1 MRKLLAI
8 AAFAALS
15 ATAAA
20 AQSSWTAEFGIQGGF
35 AKIKPAG
42 TGADDAINVFDIP
55 GGSFLYGTLGAP
67 ALYVIVPWHN
77 KLAIEGQL
85 GGSQLS
91 TGTGSATVAR
101 LGLRADYALSP
112 QFYAAVGGMAN
123 YIQGTGN
130 PEHTQLG
137 AQVGLGYRKRLTN
150 SINGRL
156 EANMAATNK
165 KVLGAFDVYSLQLGI
180 SSAIGGGK
188 MPAAPRRATNR
199 AWSPAI
205 GLSAGYAN
213 MHMVGTGTDITG
225 VFFPAVGGGLFVV
238 TPVPSTPTM
247 FAIIPMGQKLAF
259 EPALDFHSVS
269 VTGTSIKVIN
279 VAGRLDY
286 ALKGNWYGAA
296 GGHLMSY
303 SPSGGTSGTVDGVDV
318 GLGYRFHLM
327 GEFGGR
333 FETNYS
339 LSAKSSKLGTPAVNT
354 LSLSFGAMMP
364 LK

>member
-1 MRKLLAI
+1 MRKLVTI
-8 AAFAALS
+8 AALAALS

-20 AQSSWTAEFGIQGGF
+20 AQSSWTTEFGIQGGF

-42 TGADDAINVFDIP
+42 TGANDAINTFDIP
-55 GGSFLYGTLGAP
+55 GGSFLYSTLGAS
-67 ALYVIVPWHN
+67 ALYIIVPWHN

-112 QFYAAVGGMAN
+112 QIYAAVGGMAN
-123 YIQGTGN
+123 YIQGTGMA
-130 PEHTQLG
+130 EHMQLG
-137 AQVGLGYRKRLTN
+137 AQVGVGYRKRLTN

-165 KVLGAFDVYSLQLGI
+165 KVLGAFDVYSVQLGI
-180 SSAIGGGK
+180 SSSIGGGK
-188 MPAAPRRATNR
+188 MAPASRRATNR

-205 GLSAGYAN
+205 GLSAGYEN
-213 MHMVGTGTDITG
+213 MHFVGTGTDITG
-225 VFFPAVGGGLFVV
+225 VFFPAVGGGLFLVQ
-238 TPVPSTPTM
+238 PIASTPTM
-247 FAIIPMGQKLAF
+247 FAIIPVGQKLAF
-259 EPALDFHSVS
+259 EPALDFRSVS
-269 VTGTSIKVIN
+269 QSGTSIKVIN

-296 GGHLMSY
+296 GGHLLSY
-303 SPSGGTSGTVDGVDV
+303 STTGLSGTADGADLAV
-318 GLGYRFHLM
+318 GYRFHLV

-333 FETNYS
+333 FETGYS
-339 LSAKSSKLGTPAVNT
+339 LTAKSSKLGTPAVNT
-354 LSLSFGAMMP
+354 LSLTFGAVMP

>member
-1 MRKLLAI
+1 VRKLLAI
-8 AAFAALS
+8 AALAALS
-15 ATAAA
+15 ASAAA

-42 TGADDAINVFDIP
+42 TGANDAINVFDIP
-55 GGSFLYGTLGAP
+55 GGSFLYSTLGSG
-67 ALYVIVPWHN
+67 ALYIIVPWHN

-112 QFYAAVGGMAN
+112 QIYAAVGEMAN
-123 YIQGTGN
+123 YIQGVGGT
-130 PEHTQLG
+130 EHLQLG

-165 KVLGAFDVYSLQLGI
+165 KVLGAFDVYSVQLGI
-180 SSAIGGGK
+180 SSAIGGAK
-188 MPAAPRRATNR
+188 MAPAARRATNS

-213 MHMVGTGTDITG
+213 MHFVGTGTDITG
-225 VFFPAVGGGLFVV
+225 IFFPAVGGGLFLVQ
-238 TPVPSTPTM
+238 PVPSTPTM

-259 EPALDFHSVS
+259 EPALDIHNASS
-269 VTGTSIKVIN
+269 AGTSIRVVN
-279 VAGRLDY
+279 VAGRFDY

-296 GGHLMSY
+296 GGHLVNY
-303 SPSGGTSGTVDGVDV
+303 HTSGLSGSADGADV
-318 GLGYRFHLM
+318 ALGYRFHLV

-333 FETNYS
+333 FETGYS
-339 LSAKSSKLGTPAVNT
+339 LTAKSSKLGTPAVNT
-354 LSLSFGAMMP
+354 LSLMFGAMMP